1 MVHFCKDCS
10 TWNVLSTVAEGFRPL
25 TPIQVRLLLA
35 VKTKQDDDTEDDRSQ
50 ENLSDV
56 VVENLLVG
64 VGGVAELGL
73 RLSRRFTGDNGTECG
88 GYVLFYVHDLDSLG
102 CNAKISLQFRNV
114 FYSWGVPLFPR
125 ARVFITKVPPHY
137 NYFFSKL
144 LQIYF
149 PKRDFVARW
158 AAVEGLTAGDRS
170 GSNGQEKD
178 GCL

>member
-73 RLSRRFTGDNGTECG
+73 RLSRRFTGDN
-88 GYVLFYVHDLDSLG
+88 
-102 CNAKISLQFRNV
+102 
-114 FYSWGVPLFPR
+114 
-125 ARVFITKVPPHY
+125 
-137 NYFFSKL
+137 
-144 LQIYF
+144 
-149 PKRDFVARW
+149 
-158 AAVEGLTAGDRS
+158 
-170 GSNGQEKD
+170 
-178 GCL
+178 